1 MERVQALTPT
11 LQKPHEK
18 VLSGDIKMSASC
30 STEREDPLERKY
42 GGAGE
47 TKEASKEKRME
58 IERGDEEFP
67 ILCLKLDKQK
77 DFCFIYKRWR
87 GDFSKTERTRPPSVS
102 SLIYISQKN

>member
-42 GGAGE
+42 GGVGE
-47 TKEASKEKRME
+47 TKEASKEKRRTL
-58 IERGDEEFP
+58 IERGDEFP
-67 ILCLKLDKQK
+67 ILCLNYDKEK
-77 DFCFIYKRWR
+77 EFCFNYR
-87 GDFSKTERTRPPSVS
+87 
-102 SLIYISQKN
+102 